1 MPASFKKTATVL
13 LSDDSLGHLGLR
25 DLLNSSLPCKNTY
38 SCSTRVYGLSLSMFD
53 VIPLLVLIELYIT
66 SLIVLHHTTTYLK
79 KFVHRLVVLLVQCH
93 GRCDNDQL

>member
-1 MPASFKKTATVL
+1 
-13 LSDDSLGHLGLR
+13 
-25 DLLNSSLPCKNTY
+25 
-38 SCSTRVYGLSLSMFD
+38 MFD

-66 SLIVLHHTTTYLK
+66 SLIVLHHTITYLK